1 MRLSGKKILLGV
13 TGSIAAYKSAELT
26 RLLIK
31 EGAEIQVV
39 MTNAAHDFVTPL
51 TLGTLSKKP
60 VFTEFS
66 SPSSGTWNNHVE
78 LGIWADAM
86 LIAPASAN
94 TIAKI
99 AAGYCDNLLLA
110 TYLSARCPVFIAP
123 AMDLDM
129 FAHPTTTQNISR
141 ILSFGN
147 CILGPESG
155 ELASGLKGAGRM
167 VEPENIVEYLIKALS
182 PDKAL
187 QGKNVLISAGP
198 TREAIDP
205 VRFISNHSSG
215 KMGVALAE
223 EMQLRGAQVTL
234 VMGPGVK
241 KPSNGAIKLIS
252 VISAAD
258 MLEAC
263 IKLFPETDIAIMAAA
278 VADFIFG
285 NFVDSKMKKTGNTL
299 QLDLIPTTDIL
310 ATMGK
315 AKKDSQFLVG
325 FALETDNELQNAMS
339 KLEKKNLNMI
349 VLNSM
354 KDSGA
359 GFNSDTNK
367 ITIIEKNNKTTTPY
381 DLKSKKEVATDIVDH
396 LISCL
401 SKS

>member
-31 EGAEIQVV
+31 EGAEIQVI
-39 MTNAAHDFVTPL
+39 MTRAAHDFVTPL

-60 VFTEFS
+60 VYTEFS
-66 SPSSGTWNNHVE
+66 APSSGTWNNHVE
-78 LGIWADAM
+78 LGLWADAM

-110 TYLSARCPVFIAP
+110 TYLSAKCRVFIAP

-129 FAHPTTTQNISR
+129 FAHTTTTQNITR
-141 ILSFGN
+141 LLSFGN

-167 VEPENIVEYLIKALS
+167 VEPETIVENLIKALS
-182 PDKAL
+182 PDPLIK
-187 QGKNVLISAGP
+187 GRKVLISAGP

-223 EMQLRGAQVTL
+223 EMHRRGAEVTL

-241 KPSNGAIKLIS
+241 APSNGAIKLIS
-252 VISAAD
+252 VTSAAD
-258 MLEAC
+258 MHNAC
-263 IKLFPETDIAIMAAA
+263 MRIFADSDITIMAAA
-278 VADFIFG
+278 VADFTPANPG
-285 NFVDSKMKKTGNTL
+285 DSKMKKTGNAL
-299 QLDLIPTTDIL
+299 QIDLIPTTDIL
-310 ATMGK
+310 AEMGRL
-315 AKKDSQFLVG
+315 KKDSQFLIG
-325 FALETDNELQNAMS
+325 FALETDNELQNATS
-339 KLEKKNLNMI
+339 KLERKNLDMI

-359 GFNSDTNK
+359 GFNFDTNK
-367 ITIIEKNNKTTTPY
+367 ITIIEKNTKVATPY
-381 DLKSKKEVATDIVDH
+381 NLKTKEEVATDIVDH

-401 SKS
+401 RIS

>member
-31 EGAEIQVV
+31 EGAEVQVI
-39 MTNAAHDFVTPL
+39 MTKSAHDFVTPL

-66 SPSSGTWNNHVE
+66 SPASGTWNNHVE
-78 LGIWADAM
+78 FGLWADAM

-110 TYLSARCPVFIAP
+110 TYLSAKCRVFIAP

-129 FAHPTTTQNISR
+129 FAHPTTTQNITR

-167 VEPENIVEYLIKALS
+167 VEPETIVENLIKALS
-182 PDKAL
+182 PDPLLK
-187 QGKNVLISAGP
+187 GRKVLISAGP

-223 EMQLRGAQVTL
+223 EMQRRGAQVTL

-241 KPSNGAIKLIS
+241 APSNGAIKLMH
-252 VISAAD
+252 VTSAAD
-258 MLEAC
+258 MHDAC
-263 IKLFPETDIAIMAAA
+263 MKVYADSDIAIMAAA
-278 VADFIFG
+278 VADFTPG
-285 NFVDSKMKKTGNTL
+285 NPADSKMKKTGNNL
-299 QLDLIPTTDIL
+299 QIDLIPTTDIL
-310 ATMGK
+310 ASMGK
-315 AKKDSQFLVG
+315 LKKDSQFLIG
-325 FALETDNELQNAMS
+325 FALETDNELQNAVS
-339 KLEKKNLNMI
+339 KLERKNLDMI

-359 GFNSDTNK
+359 GFNFDTNK
-367 ITIIEKNNKTTTPY
+367 ITIIEKNTKVATPY
-381 DLKSKKEVATDIVDH
+381 NLKTKEEVATDIVDH

-401 SKS
+401 RKS